1 MATLQKIRS
10 KGPLLVIVIGLA
22 LFAFI
27 AGDAWKVL
35 QPHQG
40 KQDVG
45 EVNGE
50 VLSAQDYQKM
60 VDELSEVIKL
70 TNGLNSLTEDQLN
83 NVKDQLWQSYVNNKL
98 IAEQAKKLGLKVTD
112 AEIQAIIEQ
121 GTHPLLMQTPFRN
134 PQTGMFDKD
143 MLKKFLV
150 DYANLDAS
158 KMPAQYVEY
167 YQKMG
172 AFWKFVEKTLA
183 ESTLA
188 QKYQNLVTKSLISN
202 PVSAEDAFKAR
213 TEQSDLLLA
222 GIPYSSI
229 NDSTIQ
235 VSDSEIKDRYNEK
248 KEQFKQL
255 VETRDIRYID
265 VKVVPSDA
273 DRKAVEKE
281 VTEYSNQLAT
291 TTSDFGTFVRSTGS
305 SVNYS
310 DVPVSKSVFPADVAS
325 RLDSTGVNEVYGPY
339 YNQTDD
345 SYNAFKV
352 LAKVSSPDSIQFR
365 QIQVYADTEEKTK
378 TLADSIYNALKGGA
392 DFAAVAKIYGQTGEA
407 TWVNSQSWEGAE
419 LDTDNSKFINT
430 LLNQPVDE
438 LTNVNIGQANLILQV
453 MNKKSMQTKY
463 KVAVVKRPVEF
474 SKETYNAAYNKFS
487 QFVAQNTTIDSMVK
501 NAEESGYTLTP
512 RTDLSSAEHYV
523 GGVRSTREA
532 LKWIFAAKPGEV
544 SPLYE
549 CGENDHLMVVA
560 LDKIHEAG
568 YRDVNSVAEMLRSEI
583 RRDKK
588 ADKLMAEM
596 KKYNSIAQVK
606 GMKDAVSDSVKHV
619 TFSAPAY
626 ISVTRA
632 SEPVIGA
639 VASKTA
645 VNQVSAPIK
654 GNAGVYMIQVYAKD
668 KGNEKFDAK
677 QEEATLNNMAVRIVG
692 SQLINDLYQKAK
704 VEDKRYLFF

>member
-83 NVKDQLWQSYVNNKL
+83 NVKDQVWQSYVNNKL

-213 TEQSDLLLA
+213 TEQNDLLLA

>member
-83 NVKDQLWQSYVNNKL
+83 NVKDQVWQSYVNNKL

-487 QFVAQNTTIDSMVK
+487 QFVAQNTTSDSMVK

>member
-45 EVNGE
+45 EVNGK

-83 NVKDQLWQSYVNNKL
+83 NVKDQVWQSYVNNKL
-98 IAEQAKKLGLKVTD
+98 IAEQAEKLGLKVTD
-112 AEIQAIIEQ
+112 AEIQSIIDQ

-150 DYANLDAS
+150 DYANLNAS
-158 KMPAQYVEY
+158 QMPAQYVEY

-172 AFWKFVEKTLA
+172 AFWQFVEKTLA
-183 ESTLA
+183 QSTLA
-188 QKYQNLVTKSLISN
+188 EKYQNLVTKSLISN
-202 PVSAEDAFKAR
+202 PVAAEDAFNSR

-222 GIPYSSI
+222 GVPYSSI
-229 NDSTIQ
+229 NDSTVQ

-281 VTEYSNQLAT
+281 VTEYSNQLAST
-291 TTSDFGTFVRSTGS
+291 TADFGTFVRSTGS

-325 RLDSTGVNEVYGPY
+325 RLDSTNVNEVYGPY

-345 SYNAFKV
+345 SFNAFKL

-407 TWVNSQSWEGAE
+407 TWVNAQSWEGSE
-419 LDTDNSKFINT
+419 LDADNSKFINT
-430 LLNQPVDE
+430 LLNQPVNE
-438 LTNVNIGQANLILQV
+438 LANLNMGQANLILQV

-463 KVAVVKRPVEF
+463 KVAVVKREVEF

-501 NAEESGYTLTP
+501 NAEESGYTLMP

-568 YRDVNSVAEMLRSEI
+568 YRDINSVAEMLRAEI

-588 ADKLMAEM
+588 AEKIMEEM

-626 ISVTRA
+626 ISVTRS

-639 VASKTA
+639 VAAKTA
-645 VNQVSAPIK
+645 ANKVSAPIK
-654 GNAGVYMIQVYAKD
+654 GNGGVYMIQVYAKE
-668 KGNEKFDAK
+668 KGSEKFDAK
-677 QEEATLNNMAVRIVG
+677 QEETTLTNMAVRIAG
-692 SQLINDLYQKAK
+692 NQLINDLYQKAK
-704 VEDKRYLFF
+704 VVDQRYLFF

>member
-83 NVKDQLWQSYVNNKL
+83 NVKDQVWQSYVNNKL
-98 IAEQAKKLGLKVTD
+98 IAEQAEKLGLKVTD
-112 AEIQAIIEQ
+112 AEIQSIIDQ

-150 DYANLDAS
+150 DYANLNAS
-158 KMPAQYVEY
+158 QMPAQYVEY

-172 AFWKFVEKTLA
+172 AFWQFVEKTLA
-183 ESTLA
+183 QSTLA
-188 QKYQNLVTKSLISN
+188 EKYQNLVTKSLISN
-202 PVSAEDAFKAR
+202 PVAAEDAFNSR

-222 GIPYSSI
+222 GVPYSSI
-229 NDSTIQ
+229 NDSTVQ

-281 VTEYSNQLAT
+281 VTEYSNQLAST
-291 TTSDFGTFVRSTGS
+291 TADFGTFVRSTGS

-325 RLDSTGVNEVYGPY
+325 RLDSTNVNEVYGPY

-345 SYNAFKV
+345 SFNAFKL

-407 TWVNSQSWEGAE
+407 TWVNAQSWEGSE
-419 LDTDNSKFINT
+419 LDADNSKFINT
-430 LLNQPVDE
+430 LLNQPINE
-438 LTNVNIGQANLILQV
+438 LANLNMGQANLILQV

-463 KVAVVKRPVEF
+463 KVAVVKREVEF

-501 NAEESGYTLTP
+501 NAEESGYTLMP

-568 YRDVNSVAEMLRSEI
+568 YRDINSVAEMLRAEI

-588 ADKLMAEM
+588 AEKIMEEM

-619 TFSAPAY
+619 TFSAPAC
-626 ISVTRA
+626 ISVTRS

-639 VASKTA
+639 VAAKTA
-645 VNQVSAPIK
+645 ANKVSAPIK
-654 GNAGVYMIQVYAKD
+654 GNGGVYMIQVYAKE
-668 KGNEKFDAK
+668 KGSEKFDAK
-677 QEEATLNNMAVRIVG
+677 QEETTLTNMAVRIAG
-692 SQLINDLYQKAK
+692 NQLINDLYQKAK
-704 VEDKRYLFF
+704 VVDQRYLFF

>member
-83 NVKDQLWQSYVNNKL
+83 NVKDQVWQSYVNNKL

-310 DVPVSKSVFPADVAS
+310 DVPVSKSVFPTDVAS

>member
-83 NVKDQLWQSYVNNKL
+83 NMKDQVWQSYVNNKL
-98 IAEQAKKLGLKVTD
+98 IAEQAEKLGLKVTD
-112 AEIQAIIEQ
+112 AEIQSIIDQ

-150 DYANLDAS
+150 DYANLNAS
-158 KMPAQYVEY
+158 QMPAQYVEY

-172 AFWKFVEKTLA
+172 AFWQFVEKTLA
-183 ESTLA
+183 QSTLA
-188 QKYQNLVTKSLISN
+188 EKYQNLVAKSLISN
-202 PVSAEDAFKAR
+202 PVAAEDAFNSR

-222 GIPYSSI
+222 GVPYSSI
-229 NDSTIQ
+229 NDSTVQ
-235 VSDSEIKDRYNEK
+235 VSDSEIKDLYNEK

-281 VTEYSNQLAT
+281 VTEYSNQLAST
-291 TTSDFGTFVRSTGS
+291 TADFGTFVRSTGS

-325 RLDSTGVNEVYGPY
+325 RLDSTNVNEVYGPY

-345 SYNAFKV
+345 SFNAFKL

-407 TWVNSQSWEGAE
+407 TWVNAQSWEGSE
-419 LDTDNSKFINT
+419 LDADNSKFINT
-430 LLNQPVDE
+430 LLNQPVNE
-438 LTNVNIGQANLILQV
+438 LANLNMGQANLILQV

-463 KVAVVKRPVEF
+463 KVAVVKREVEF

-501 NAEESGYTLTP
+501 NAEESGYTLMP

-568 YRDVNSVAEMLRSEI
+568 YRDINSVAEMLRAEI

-588 ADKLMAEM
+588 AEKIMEEM

-626 ISVTRA
+626 ISVTRS

-639 VASKTA
+639 VAAKTA
-645 VNQVSAPIK
+645 ANKVSAPIK
-654 GNAGVYMIQVYAKD
+654 GNGGVYMIQVYAKE
-668 KGNEKFDAK
+668 KGSEKFDAK
-677 QEEATLNNMAVRIVG
+677 QEEATLTNMAVRIAG
-692 SQLINDLYQKAK
+692 NQLINDLYQKAK
-704 VEDKRYLFF
+704 VVDQRYLFF

>member
-83 NVKDQLWQSYVNNKL
+83 NVKDQVWQSYVNNKL
-98 IAEQAKKLGLKVTD
+98 IAEQAEKLGLKVTD
-112 AEIQAIIEQ
+112 AEIQSIIDQ

-150 DYANLDAS
+150 DYANLNAS
-158 KMPAQYVEY
+158 QMPAQYVEY

-172 AFWKFVEKTLA
+172 AFWQFVEKTLA
-183 ESTLA
+183 QSTLA
-188 QKYQNLVTKSLISN
+188 EKYQNLVTKSLISN
-202 PVSAEDAFKAR
+202 PVAAEDAFNSR

-222 GIPYSSI
+222 GVPYSSI
-229 NDSTIQ
+229 NDSTVQ
-235 VSDSEIKDRYNEK
+235 VSDNEIKDRYNEK

-281 VTEYSNQLAT
+281 VTEYSNQLAST
-291 TTSDFGTFVRSTGS
+291 TADFGTFVRSTGS

-325 RLDSTGVNEVYGPY
+325 RLDSTNVNEVYGPY

-345 SYNAFKV
+345 SFNAFKL

-378 TLADSIYNALKGGA
+378 TLADSIYNALKSGA

-407 TWVNSQSWEGAE
+407 TWVNAQSWEGSE
-419 LDTDNSKFINT
+419 LDADNSKFINT
-430 LLNQPVDE
+430 LLNQPVNE
-438 LTNVNIGQANLILQV
+438 LANLNMGQANLILQV

-463 KVAVVKRPVEF
+463 KVAVVKREVEF

-501 NAEESGYTLTP
+501 NAEESGYTLMP

-568 YRDVNSVAEMLRSEI
+568 YRDINSVAEMLRAEI

-588 ADKLMAEM
+588 AEKIMEEM

-626 ISVTRA
+626 ISVTRS

-639 VASKTA
+639 VAAKTA
-645 VNQVSAPIK
+645 ANKVSAPIK
-654 GNAGVYMIQVYAKD
+654 GNGGVYMIQVYAKE
-668 KGNEKFDAK
+668 KGSEKFDAK
-677 QEEATLNNMAVRIVG
+677 QEEATLTNMAVRIAG
-692 SQLINDLYQKAK
+692 NQLINDLYQKAK
-704 VEDKRYLFF
+704 VVDQRYLFF